1 MGEIEIIWHR
11 YGLDFQHPDEE
22 EHSPEERNRFA
33 MSYVYEGEDG
43 EIGAITLVINYRL
56 FRYLMMADDY
66 YYLSHN
72 SKSIEEYTIN
82 TFFRKILK
90 KKKGS
95 YEKMTVRFHNK
106 EQGNLCDFSMQVMG
120 KKSVLSGK
128 NKAIKIKRE
137 G

>member
-1 MGEIEIIWHR
+1 
-11 YGLDFQHPDEE
+11 
-22 EHSPEERNRFA
+22 
-33 MSYVYEGEDG
+33 MSYVYEQEDG
-43 EIGAITLVINYRL
+43 QPGAITLVINYRL
-56 FRYLMMADDY
+56 FRYLMLADDY

-90 KKKGS
+90 KKKGA
-95 YEKMTVRFHNK
+95 YEKMTVRFANK
-106 EQGNLCDFSMQVMG
+106 GQGDLCDFSLKLQE
-120 KKSVLSGK
+120 KRSLISGN